1 MGKTENFS
9 PKWRAMQAC
18 LLSPI
23 QINIVLEVLGGAIR
37 QRDFGFLLDI
47 RLYHSSPQNSPV
59 ASDFT
64 QDKPT

>member
-9 PKWRAMQAC
+9 LKWRARQEC

-23 QINIVLEVLGGAIR
+23 RINIVLEVLGGAIR
-37 QRDFGFLLDI
+37 QTDFGFLLDI
-47 RLYHSSPQNSPV
+47 RLYHSYPQNSPA